1 MRCLYG
7 GDSILRTLYKKLNSL
22 YQQLDFKDSKLR
34 FSQLLSVEDP
44 ILVPVLASAAL

>member
-22 YQQLDFKDSKLR
+22 YQQLDSKLR